1 MWAFSASEFRRR
13 AAAALC
19 ALVCAATLT
28 APASARVTIRTVSN
42 GDSSGV
48 VSRVTV
54 DASGV
59 QVTTDTSD
67 PHSTR
72 ITTDPDSFGAGAL
85 IIEDGTG
92 VVRFL
97 SNAEVKAGDRVDGDV
112 VAIGGNCRIAG
123 SVTGSVVAV
132 LGSVSIERGAHVEG
146 EAVSV
151 LGSFRS
157 AGEVAGNAVA
167 VLGSSKLEEGAKVG
181 GDAVSVGG
189 AVSEADSTQ
198 IGGQSVSLEFLPLTL
213 GMPMLPTVI
222 AFIFTGW
229 LLSVLFG
236 WVFATLFPDR
246 LARIAVTSS
255 RRTVLSV
262 VVAVLAWFGWPILS
276 LLLIF
281 TLIGAPIGIMM
292 WFVGPVASYAGQLA
306 GTYVLGC
313 KLLRRRLGEGPALGP
328 IIAGTTFIAL
338 FFLGGALL
346 WMKPGLPTA
355 IAIFLF
361 LTGILLQLALSTIGS
376 GAILLS
382 RLGALPKDLGGDS
395 GPAAEPA
402 APADAATAPAS

>member
-1 MWAFSASEFRRR
+1 MWAFSASEFRRG

-19 ALVCAATLT
+19 ALACVATLA
-28 APASARVTIRTVSN
+28 APASARVKIRTVANS
-42 GDSSGV
+42 DSSGV
-48 VSRVTV
+48 VERVTV
-54 DASGV
+54 DAGGV
-59 QVTTDTSD
+59 RVTTDASA
-67 PHSTR
+67 PHVTRVST
-72 ITTDPDSFGAGAL
+72 DVDSFGEGAL
-85 IIEDGTG
+85 IVDDGTG

-112 VAIGGNCRIAG
+112 VAIGGNCRVAG
-123 SVTGSVVAV
+123 VVTGAVVAV
-132 LGSVSIERGAHVEG
+132 LGSVTIEPGAHVEG

-151 LGSFRS
+151 LGSIRS
-157 AGEVAGNAVA
+157 GGEVAGNAVA
-167 VLGSSKLEEGAKVG
+167 VLGSATLQQGARVG
-181 GDAVSVGG
+181 GDAVSIGG

-262 VVAVLAWFGWPILS
+262 VVAVLAWFGWPIVS

-328 IIAGTTFIAL
+328 IVAGTTLIAL

-382 RLGALPKDLGGDS
+382 RLGALPKDLGGS
-395 GPAAEPA
+395 GAGASSPAESAGSTMA
-402 APADAATAPAS
+402 